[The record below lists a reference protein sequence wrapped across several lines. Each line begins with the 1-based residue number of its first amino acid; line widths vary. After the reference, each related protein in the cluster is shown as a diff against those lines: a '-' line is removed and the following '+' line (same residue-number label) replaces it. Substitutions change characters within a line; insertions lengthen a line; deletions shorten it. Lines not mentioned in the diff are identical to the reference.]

1 MTTLE
6 DSGRRQVQTH
16 GKYCN
21 LLKSVTLGFY
31 NSLTA
36 VARCSSERFC
46 CGLFQVFINVLLKNI
61 SIFFLAVSSPYKQV
75 PLAVMRQL
83 PKAKGIPKRRQKL
96 FFKRQWFCGNYREAF
111 ISIIA
116 MVFNCSWAMFSNGCL
131 RLFINSKSTIMSMR
145 LACIQPFL
153 SGLLTV
159 AFQCLWNLTMDA
171 VLQGIFINGVAAVIF
186 KNS

>member
-36 VARCSSERFC
+36 AVLSASVAVYFKCSLTFYQR
-46 CGLFQVFINVLLKNI
+46 I
-61 SIFFLAVSSPYKQV
+61 SPFFFLAVSSPYKQV

-83 PKAKGIPKRRQKL
+83 PKAKGILKRWQKL

-111 ISIIA
+111 ISSIA

-159 AFQCLWNLTMDA
+159 AFQCLWNLTADA
-171 VLQGIFINGVAAVIF
+171 VLQGIFINSVAAVIF

>member
-46 CGLFQVFINVLLKNI
+46 CGLFQAFINVLLENI
-61 SIFFLAVSSPYKQV
+61 SIFS
-75 PLAVMRQL
+75 
-83 PKAKGIPKRRQKL
+83 
-96 FFKRQWFCGNYREAF
+96 
-111 ISIIA
+111 
-116 MVFNCSWAMFSNGCL
+116 
-131 RLFINSKSTIMSMR
+131 
-145 LACIQPFL
+145 
-153 SGLLTV
+153 
-159 AFQCLWNLTMDA
+159 
-171 VLQGIFINGVAAVIF
+171 
-186 KNS
+186 

>member
-6 DSGRRQVQTH
+6 DSVRRQVQTH

-36 VARCSSERFC
+36 V
-46 CGLFQVFINVLLKNI
+46 LLENI

-83 PKAKGIPKRRQKL
+83 PKAKGIPERWQKL

-111 ISIIA
+111 ISSIIA

-153 SGLLTV
+153 SGLSTV
-159 AFQCLWNLTMDA
+159 AFQCLWNLTADA

-186 KNS
+186 KNSQEWFREVYLHAFPGVVG